1 MRVMT
6 MNKRNFELLGSF
18 TILYI
23 EDEAD
28 LLKHTTSVLEDFVKK
43 IYPVQTIDEAM
54 QIIQN
59 EKIDVIIADIHLK
72 YSNGL
77 DFLRTVKNNLELE
90 IPSIVTTAFTDTE
103 YLLDAIK
110 LHVDNYIIKPVNI
123 KELLN
128 SLHDVL
134 LPKIQAKEI
143 ERSYNIIKTI
153 SAVTD
158 SKQVEIIRFIIKNL
172 DNENML
178 NYSYSEIMEQ
188 VDVSKPTVIKLF
200 KQLGDQ
206 GILTKIQN
214 KKYLFDETKLPLPE
228 NA

>member
-1 MRVMT
+1 MT

-43 IYPVQTIDEAM
+43 IYPVQTIEEALE
-54 QIIQN
+54 IIKS
-59 EKIDVIIADIHLK
+59 EKIDVIVADIHLK

-77 DFLRTVKNNLELE
+77 DFLRTLKHDLE
-90 IPSIVTTAFTDTE
+90 IELPSIVTTAFTDTE

-110 LHVDNYIIKPVNI
+110 LHVDNYLIKPVNI

-172 DNENML
+172 DNDNML

-214 KKYLFDETKLPLPE
+214 KKYLFDETQLPLPE

>member
-1 MRVMT
+1 

-18 TILYI
+18 SILYI

-43 IYPVQTIDEAM
+43 IYPVQTIDEALEV
-54 QIIQN
+54 IKT
-59 EKIDVIIADIHLK
+59 EKVDVIVADIHLK

-77 DFLRTVKNNLELE
+77 DFLRTLKNDLE
-90 IPSIVTTAFTDTE
+90 IELPSIVTTAFTDTE

-172 DNENML
+172 DSENML

>member
-1 MRVMT
+1 

-43 IYPVQTIDEAM
+43 IYPVQTIDEALE
-54 QIIQN
+54 IIKN

-77 DFLRTVKNNLELE
+77 DFLRTVKNDLEMEL
-90 IPSIVTTAFTDTE
+90 PSIVTTAFTDTE

-172 DNENML
+172 DHENML

-214 KKYLFDETKLPLPE
+214 KKYLFDETKLPLPD
-228 NA
+228 NAWML

>member
-1 MRVMT
+1 

-18 TILYI
+18 TLLYI

-43 IYPVQTIDEAM
+43 IYPVQTIDEALE
-54 QIIQN
+54 IVQN
-59 EKIDVIIADIHLK
+59 EKIDVIISDIHLK

-77 DFLRTVKNNLELE
+77 DFLRTIKNNLELE

-110 LHVDNYIIKPVNI
+110 LRVDNYIIKPVNI

-172 DNENML
+172 DNDNML

>member
-1 MRVMT
+1 

-18 TILYI
+18 TLLYI

-43 IYPVQTIDEAM
+43 IYPVQTIDEALE
-54 QIIQN
+54 IVQN
-59 EKIDVIIADIHLK
+59 EKIDVIISDIHLK

-110 LHVDNYIIKPVNI
+110 LRVDNYIIKPVNI

-158 SKQVEIIRFIIKNL
+158 SKQVEIIRFIVKNL
-172 DNENML
+172 DNDNML

>member
-1 MRVMT
+1 

-23 EDEAD
+23 EDESD

-43 IYPVQTIDEAM
+43 IYPVQTIDEALE
-54 QIIQN
+54 IIKN

-77 DFLRTVKNNLELE
+77 DFLRTVKNDLEMEL
-90 IPSIVTTAFTDTE
+90 PSIVTTAFTDTE

-172 DNENML
+172 DHENML

>member
-1 MRVMT
+1 M
-6 MNKRNFELLGSF
+6 
-18 TILYI
+18 
-23 EDEAD
+23 
-28 LLKHTTSVLEDFVKK
+28 
-43 IYPVQTIDEAM
+43 QTIEEALE
-54 QIIQN
+54 IIKT
-59 EKIDVIIADIHLK
+59 EKIDVIVADIHLK

-77 DFLRTVKNNLELE
+77 DFLRTLKHDLE
-90 IPSIVTTAFTDTE
+90 IELPSIVTTAFTDTE

-110 LHVDNYIIKPVNI
+110 LHVDNYLIKPVNI

-143 ERSYNIIKTI
+143 VRSYNIIKTI

-172 DNENML
+172 DNDNML

-214 KKYLFDETKLPLPE
+214 KKYLFDETQLPLPE

>member
-1 MRVMT
+1 MK
-6 MNKRNFELLGSF
+6 KRNFELLGSF
-18 TILYI
+18 SILYI

-43 IYPVQTIDEAM
+43 IYPVQSIEDALE
-54 QIIQN
+54 IIKT

-77 DFLRTVKNNLELE
+77 DFLRTVKYDLELE
-90 IPSIVTTAFTDTE
+90 LPSIVTTAFSDTE

-134 LPKIQAKEI
+134 WPKIQAKEI

-172 DNENML
+172 DNDNML

-200 KQLGDQ
+200 KQLSDQ

-228 NA
+228 EA

>member
-1 MRVMT
+1 

-18 TILYI
+18 TVLYL

-28 LLKHTTSVLEDFVKK
+28 LLKHTSSILEDFVKT
-43 IYPVQTIDEAM
+43 IYSAQTIDEALK
-54 QIIQN
+54 IITH
-59 EKIDVIIADIHLK
+59 EKVDVIISDIHLRNG
-72 YSNGL
+72 NGL
-77 DFLRTVKNNLELE
+77 DFLRKVKLELELE
-90 IPSIVTTAFTDTE
+90 IPSIVTTAFSDTE

-110 LHVDNYIIKPVNI
+110 LHVDNYLIKPVNI

-134 LPKIQAKEI
+134 LPRIQAKEI
-143 ERSYNIIKTI
+143 ERSYSIIKTI

-172 DNENML
+172 DNDNML

-200 KQLGDQ
+200 KQLSDQ

-214 KKYLFDETKLPLPE
+214 KKYLFDETQLPLPE
-228 NA
+228 NV

>member
-1 MRVMT
+1 
-6 MNKRNFELLGSF
+6 MNKRNFELLGTF
-18 TILYI
+18 NVLYI

-43 IYPVQTIDEAM
+43 IYPVQTIDEALE
-54 QIIQN
+54 IIKT
-59 EKIDVIIADIHLK
+59 EKIDVIIADIHLR

-77 DFLRTVKNNLELE
+77 DFIRTLKHDLE
-90 IPSIVTTAFTDTE
+90 IEMPSIVTTAFSDTE

-110 LHVDNYIIKPVNI
+110 LHVDNYLIKPVNI

-128 SLHDVL
+128 ALHDVL

-172 DNENML
+172 DGDNML

-188 VDVSKPTVIKLF
+188 VNVSKPTVIKLF

-228 NA
+228 EA

>member
-1 MRVMT
+1 

-18 TILYI
+18 KILYL

-28 LLKHTTSVLEDFVKK
+28 LLKHTTAVLEDFVKK
-43 IYPVQTIDEAM
+43 IYPVQSIEEATK
-54 QIIQN
+54 IIKTK
-59 EKIDVIIADIHLK
+59 KIDVIICDIHLK
-72 YSNGL
+72 HSNGL
-77 DFLRTVKNNLELE
+77 DFLRTLQEE
-90 IPSIVTTAFTDTE
+90 MEQDIPSIVTTAFTDTE

-128 SLHDVL
+128 ALHDVL

-172 DNENML
+172 DSENML
-178 NYSYSEIMEQ
+178 NFSYSEIMEQ

-214 KKYLFDETKLPLPE
+214 KKYLFDESKLPLPE
-228 NA
+228 GA

>member
-1 MRVMT
+1 
-6 MNKRNFELLGSF
+6 MNKRNFELLSSF
-18 TILYI
+18 SVLYV

-28 LLKHTTSVLEDFVKK
+28 LLKHTTSFLEDFFKK
-43 IYPVQTIDEAM
+43 VHPAQTAEEALE
-54 QIIQN
+54 ILKR
-59 EKIDVIIADIHLK
+59 EKIDVIITDIHLR

-77 DFLRTVKNNLELE
+77 DLLKTIKHELELE
-90 IPSIVTTAFTDTE
+90 LPSIVATAFSDTE

-172 DNENML
+172 DSDNML

-214 KKYLFDETKLPLPE
+214 KKYAFDETKLPLPE
-228 NA
+228 DA

>member
-1 MRVMT
+1 

-54 QIIQN
+54 HIIQN
-59 EKIDVIIADIHLK
+59 EKIDVIVADIHLK

-90 IPSIVTTAFTDTE
+90 MPSIVTTAFTDTE

>member
-1 MRVMT
+1 

-43 IYPVQTIDEAM
+43 IYSVQSIDEALTV
-54 QIIQN
+54 IKT
-59 EKIDVIIADIHLK
+59 EKIDVIIADIHLR

-77 DFLRTVKNNLELE
+77 DFLKTVKHELELE
-90 IPSIVTTAFTDTE
+90 IPSIVTTAFSDTE

-128 SLHDVL
+128 ALHDVL

-172 DNENML
+172 DFDNML

-188 VDVSKPTVIKLF
+188 VGVSKPTVIKLF

-228 NA
+228 DA

>member
-1 MRVMT
+1 M

-18 TILYI
+18 SILYI

-43 IYPVQTIDEAM
+43 IYPVQTIEEALE
-54 QIIQN
+54 IIKT
-59 EKIDVIIADIHLK
+59 EKIDVVIADIHLK

-77 DFLRTVKNNLELE
+77 DFLRTLKHDLE
-90 IPSIVTTAFTDTE
+90 IELPSIVTTAFTDTE

-110 LHVDNYIIKPVNI
+110 LHVDDYIIKPVNI

-128 SLHDVL
+128 ALHDVL

-172 DNENML
+172 DNDNML

-188 VDVSKPTVIKLF
+188 VNVSKPTVIKLF

-214 KKYLFDETKLPLPE
+214 KKYLFDEAKLPLPE
-228 NA
+228 DA

>member
-1 MRVMT
+1 MK

-43 IYPVQTIDEAM
+43 IYPVQTIDEALE
-54 QIIQN
+54 IIKN

-77 DFLRTVKNNLELE
+77 DFLRTVKNDLEMEL
-90 IPSIVTTAFTDTE
+90 PSIVTTAFTDTE

-172 DNENML
+172 DHENML

>member
-1 MRVMT
+1 
-6 MNKRNFELLGSF
+6 MNKRNFDLLGSF
-18 TILYI
+18 SILYI

-28 LLKHTTSVLEDFVKK
+28 LLKHTTAVLEDFVKK
-43 IYPVQTIDEAM
+43 IYPVQTVEEALK
-54 QIIQN
+54 IVKT
-59 EKIDVIIADIHLK
+59 EKVDVIISDIHLH

-77 DFLRTVKNNLELE
+77 DFLKMLKHDLQIE
-90 IPSIVTTAFTDTE
+90 IPSILTTAFTDTE

-110 LHVDNYIIKPVNI
+110 LRVNDYIIKPVNI

-128 SLHDVL
+128 TLHDVL

-143 ERSYNIIKTI
+143 ERSYNIIKMI

-172 DNENML
+172 DAENTF
-178 NYSYSEIMEQ
+178 NYSYSELMER

-200 KQLGDQ
+200 KQLSDQ
-206 GILTKIQN
+206 GILTKLQN
-214 KKYLFDETKLPLPE
+214 KKYLFNEAKLPLPE
-228 NA
+228 NT

>member
-1 MRVMT
+1 
-6 MNKRNFELLGSF
+6 MNKRNFELLGTF
-18 TILYI
+18 NVLYI

-43 IYPVQTIDEAM
+43 IYPVQTIDEALE
-54 QIIQN
+54 IIKT
-59 EKIDVIIADIHLK
+59 EKIDVIIADIHLR

-77 DFLRTVKNNLELE
+77 DFLRTLKHNLEIE
-90 IPSIVTTAFTDTE
+90 MPSIVTTAFSDTE

-110 LHVDNYIIKPVNI
+110 LHVDNYLIKPVNI

-128 SLHDVL
+128 ALHDVL

-172 DNENML
+172 DNDNML

-188 VDVSKPTVIKLF
+188 VGVSKPTVIKLF

-228 NA
+228 EA

>member
-1 MRVMT
+1 

-43 IYPVQTIDEAM
+43 IYPVQTIDDALE
-54 QIIQN
+54 IIKT
-59 EKIDVIIADIHLK
+59 EKIDVIIVDIHLK

-77 DFLRTVKNNLELE
+77 DFLRTVKNELE
-90 IPSIVTTAFTDTE
+90 IELPCIVTTAFTDTE

-172 DNENML
+172 DHENML

-214 KKYLFDETKLPLPE
+214 KKYLFDGTQLPLPE

>member
-1 MRVMT
+1 M
-6 MNKRNFELLGSF
+6 EL
-18 TILYI
+18 
-23 EDEAD
+23 
-28 LLKHTTSVLEDFVKK
+28 
-43 IYPVQTIDEAM
+43 
-54 QIIQN
+54 
-59 EKIDVIIADIHLK
+59 
-72 YSNGL
+72 
-77 DFLRTVKNNLELE
+77 
-90 IPSIVTTAFTDTE
+90 PSIVTTAFTDTE

-172 DNENML
+172 DHENML

-228 NA
+228 NAWML

>member
-1 MRVMT
+1 MT

-18 TILYI
+18 SILYI

-43 IYPVQTIDEAM
+43 IYSVQTIEEALEV
-54 QIIQN
+54 IKT
-59 EKIDVIIADIHLK
+59 EKIDVIVADIHLR

-77 DFLRTVKNNLELE
+77 DFLRTLKYDLE
-90 IPSIVTTAFTDTE
+90 IELPCIVTTAFTDTE

-172 DNENML
+172 DNDNML

-188 VDVSKPTVIKLF
+188 VNVSKPTVIKLF

-228 NA
+228 DA

>member
-1 MRVMT
+1 

-18 TILYI
+18 TVLYL

-28 LLKHTTSVLEDFVKK
+28 LLKHTSSILEDFVKT
-43 IYPVQTIDEAM
+43 IYPAQTIDEALK
-54 QIIQN
+54 IITH
-59 EKIDVIIADIHLK
+59 EKVDVIISDIHLRNG
-72 YSNGL
+72 NGL
-77 DFLRTVKNNLELE
+77 DFLRKVKLELELE
-90 IPSIVTTAFTDTE
+90 IPSIVTTAFSDTE

-110 LHVDNYIIKPVNI
+110 LHVDNYLIKPVNI

-134 LPKIQAKEI
+134 LPRIQAKEI

-172 DNENML
+172 DNDNML

-200 KQLGDQ
+200 KQLSDQ

-214 KKYLFDETKLPLPE
+214 KKYLFNETQLPLPE
-228 NA
+228 DV

>member
-1 MRVMT
+1 MT

-43 IYPVQTIDEAM
+43 IYPVQTIEEALE
-54 QIIQN
+54 IIKT
-59 EKIDVIIADIHLK
+59 EKIDVIVADIHLK

-77 DFLRTVKNNLELE
+77 DFLRTLKHDLE
-90 IPSIVTTAFTDTE
+90 IELPSIVTTAFTDTE

-110 LHVDNYIIKPVNI
+110 LHVDNYLIKPVNI

-143 ERSYNIIKTI
+143 VRSYNIIKTI

-172 DNENML
+172 DNDNML

-214 KKYLFDETKLPLPE
+214 KKYLFDETQLPLPE